1 MAHARYVRIAVGT
14 DLRYAVVEHEAGGER
29 LRLLDGPPWLGG
41 RPTADTTTY
50 DARTPT
56 LAPVSPSKIV
66 AIGSNYR
73 AHILEMGRPIPDEP
87 VLFLKP
93 PSSIVG
99 SGDAIVRPEGYERTD
114 FEGELGVVMGKRCRH
129 VAQADA
135 LSYVFGYTICNDV
148 TVRDLQKRDIQF
160 TRAKGFDTFCPI
172 GPAVVVANGTE
183 GTIIDPGNLHLT
195 TRVNGEVKQDSSTS
209 DLIFDVPTL
218 IAFISGV
225 MTLEPGD
232 VISTGTPSGVGPIVP
247 GDRVEIEISGIGVL
261 VNRVVAPG

>member
-1 MAHARYVRIAVGT
+1 MGHARYVRIAVGT
-14 DLRYAVVEHEAGGER
+14 DLRHAVIEHDSSGER
-29 LRLLDGPPWLGG
+29 LRLLDGAPWLGG
-41 RPTADTTTY
+41 RPTANTTPF
-50 DARTPT
+50 DARTPM
-56 LAPVSPSKIV
+56 LAPVTPSKIV
-66 AIGSNYR
+66 AVGSNYR
-73 AHILEMGRPIPDEP
+73 AHILEMGRPIPAEP

-114 FEGELGVVMGKRCRH
+114 FEGELGVVVGQRCRH
-129 VAQADA
+129 VAAADA
-135 LSYVFGYTICNDV
+135 LSYVFGYTIVNDV
-148 TVRDLQKRDIQF
+148 TVRDLQKRDVQF
-160 TRAKGFDTFCPI
+160 TRAKGFDTFCPV
-172 GPAVVVANGTE
+172 GPCVVLANGSD
-183 GTIIDPGNLHLT
+183 GVIDPGKLHLQ

-209 DLIFDVPTL
+209 DLLFDVPTL

-232 VISTGTPSGVGPIVP
+232 VISTGTPSGVGPIGP

>member
-14 DLRYAVVEHEAGGER
+14 DLRHAVIESVTAGER
-29 LRLLDGPPWLGG
+29 LRILDGAPWLGG
-41 RPTADTTTY
+41 LPTADTTTY

-56 LAPVSPSKIV
+56 VAPVSPSKIV

-73 AHILEMGRPIPDEP
+73 AHVMEMGRPIPLEP

-93 PSSIVG
+93 PSSVIG

-129 VAQADA
+129 VAAADA
-135 LSYVFGYTICNDV
+135 LSYVFGYTIVNDV
-148 TVRDLQKRDIQF
+148 TVRDLQRRDIQF

-172 GPAVVVANGTE
+172 GPVVVIATGTD
-183 GTIIDPGNLHLT
+183 GSVIDPGNLKLQ
-195 TRVNGEVKQDSSTS
+195 TRVNGSVKQDASTS

-218 IAFISGV
+218 VSFISGV

-232 VISTGTPSGVGPIVP
+232 VISTGTPSGVGPIEP
-247 GDRVEIEISGIGVL
+247 GDRVEIEIGGIGVL
-261 VNRVVAPG
+261 VNRVVAHS